1 MAGLIKPL
9 NSVYDQFRRL
19 PGVGNKSALR
29 LAYHIIDM
37 PEEEVRR
44 LAETL
49 LQAKR
54 EIRFCKECFNLTDS
68 DVCEICADTERDHS
82 MICVVEQPQDAMAME
97 RSHGYTGVYHVLHG
111 CLSPLDGIG
120 PENLRIKELLFRL
133 EKEDVKEVILATN
146 SNVEGEATASYLAQ
160 LLRHQPVMVSRIA
173 RGLPMGGDLEYAD
186 EVTLAKAL
194 ENRTPIQR
202 IREIQF
208 VLGNDSFMSM
218 NCRTC

>member
-68 DVCEICADTERDHS
+68 DVCEICADTGRDHS

-111 CLSPLDGIG
+111 CMSPLDGIG

-194 ENRTPIQR
+194 ENRTPIK
-202 IREIQF
+202 E
-208 VLGNDSFMSM
+208 
-218 NCRTC
+218 

>member
-9 NSVYDQFRRL
+9 NNLYEQFRRL

-37 PEEEVRR
+37 PEANVQR

-54 EIRFCKECFNLTDS
+54 DIRFCKECFNLTDS
-68 DVCEICADTERDHS
+68 EVCSICEDEKRDHS
-82 MICVVEQPQDAMAME
+82 TICVVEQPQDAVAME

-120 PENLRIKELLFRL
+120 PEELRIKELLFRL
-133 EKEDVKEVILATN
+133 GKDDVKEVILATN
-146 SNVEGEATASYLAQ
+146 SNVEGEATAAYLAQ
-160 LLRHQPVMVSRIA
+160 LLRNQPVIVSRIA

-194 ENRTPIQR
+194 ENRIR
-202 IREIQF
+202 I
-208 VLGNDSFMSM
+208 
-218 NCRTC
+218 TK

>member
-68 DVCEICADTERDHS
+68 DVCEICADTGRDHS

-146 SNVEGEATASYLAQ
+146 SNVEGEATASYLAR
-160 LLRHQPVMVSRIA
+160 LLRPQSVIVSRIA

-194 ENRTPIQR
+194 ENRTPIK
-202 IREIQF
+202 E
-208 VLGNDSFMSM
+208 
-218 NCRTC
+218 

>member
-1 MAGLIKPL
+1 MAGMIKPL
-9 NSVYDQFRRL
+9 NNVYEQFRRL
-19 PGVGNKSALR
+19 PGIGNKSALR

-37 PEEEVRR
+37 PEADVQR

-54 EIRFCKECFNLTDS
+54 DIRLCKECFNLTDS
-68 DVCEICADTERDHS
+68 EICSICEDEKRDHS
-82 MICVVEQPQDAMAME
+82 TICVVEQPQDAVAME

-120 PENLRIKELLFRL
+120 PEELRIKELLFRL
-133 EKEDVKEVILATN
+133 GKDDVKEVILATN

-160 LLRHQPVMVSRIA
+160 LLRNQPVIVSRIA

-194 ENRTPIQR
+194 ENRIR
-202 IREIQF
+202 I
-208 VLGNDSFMSM
+208 
-218 NCRTC
+218 TK

>member
-9 NSVYDQFRRL
+9 NNIYEQFRRL

-37 PEEEVRR
+37 PEADVQR

-49 LQAKR
+49 VQAKR
-54 EIRFCKECFNLTDS
+54 DIRLCKECFNLTDS
-68 DVCEICADTERDHS
+68 DVCSICRDEKRDHS
-82 MICVVEQPQDAMAME
+82 TICVVEQPQDAVAME

-120 PENLRIKELLFRL
+120 PEELRIKELLIRL
-133 EKEDVKEVILATN
+133 GKDDVKEVILATN

-160 LLRHQPVMVSRIA
+160 LLRNQPVIVSRIA

-194 ENRTPIQR
+194 ENRIR
-202 IREIQF
+202 I
-208 VLGNDSFMSM
+208 
-218 NCRTC
+218 TK

>member
-9 NSVYDQFRRL
+9 NNIYEQFRRL
-19 PGVGNKSALR
+19 LGVGNKSALR

-37 PEEEVRR
+37 PEADVQR

-49 LQAKR
+49 VQAKR
-54 EIRFCKECFNLTDS
+54 DIRLCKECFNLTDS
-68 DVCEICADTERDHS
+68 DVCSICRDEKRDHS
-82 MICVVEQPQDAMAME
+82 TICVVEQPQDAVAME

-120 PENLRIKELLFRL
+120 PEELRIKELLFRL
-133 EKEDVKEVILATN
+133 GKDDVKEVILATN

-160 LLRHQPVMVSRIA
+160 LLRNQPVIVSRIA

-194 ENRTPIQR
+194 ENRIR
-202 IREIQF
+202 I
-208 VLGNDSFMSM
+208 
-218 NCRTC
+218 TK